1 MGAPAGPR
9 VKQHNG
15 GGVIEPDTQP
25 YTGKL
30 AFSVKRPLC
39 MGHQLYIEYI
49 KTKKREGHGR
59 KMLIYPQRGCFHG
72 SVL

>member
-1 MGAPAGPR
+1 MGARAGPQ

-25 YTGKL
+25 HTGKL

-39 MGHQLYIEYI
+39 G
-49 KTKKREGHGR
+49 T
-59 KMLIYPQRGCFHG
+59 
-72 SVL
+72 